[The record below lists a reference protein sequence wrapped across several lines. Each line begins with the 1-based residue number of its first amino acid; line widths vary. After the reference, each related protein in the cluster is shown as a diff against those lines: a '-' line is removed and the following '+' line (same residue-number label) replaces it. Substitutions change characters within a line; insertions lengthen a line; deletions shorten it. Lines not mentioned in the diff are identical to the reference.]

1 MYAGGGRCDNDEDDK
16 DDDGGGIGT
25 AEGDDGADE
34 RETRM
39 GGEAG
44 GPAPQ
49 IDGLKKRPR
58 KDEVDSEALCMNLL
72 STDKDTGPCYS
83 GSVERSIF
91 QCKKRP
97 IRAARG

>member
-34 RETRM
+34 RETRR

-44 GPAPQ
+44 RPAPK
-49 IDGLKKRPR
+49 IKT
-58 KDEVDSEALCMNLL
+58 A
-72 STDKDTGPCYS
+72 
-83 GSVERSIF
+83 
-91 QCKKRP
+91 
-97 IRAARG
+97 